1 MARPIT
7 PDGAHGAEASTIR
20 RWIRAK
26 RVARAGTAHG
36 MSKRLPAGNRAPVRA
51 IAGLSALD
59 APGKKLG
66 KAVRTV
72 IKPGPVKDA
81 LSGTWLGHALH
92 PLLTDVTVGTWTSA
106 VLLDWL
112 GGSRSEQASERLIAI
127 GLLSTAPVV
136 ASGYSD
142 WADSEVA
149 DDEVRRVGVVHAAT
163 NAVASTLFA
172 ASLAARRRGGS
183 GRLLALAGAGAL
195 GAGGY
200 LGGHLAF
207 ADRHRRRPDDLRGR
221 HRRRLDRRARR
232 RRAAARAAALRR
244 RRRHPGDARAP
255 GRRAARALQ
264 PLLAPRRT
272 AARGR
277 ARRRERSPARCTTAS
292 SRSPTGRSSTGPR
305 PIRSPR
311 GARACELGA
320 SRSAASKYPNAFGV
334 GHR

>member
-1 MARPIT
+1 MTPARRIT
-7 PDGAHGAEASTIR
+7 QLE
-20 RWIRAK
+20 
-26 RVARAGTAHG
+26 
-36 MSKRLPAGNRAPVRA
+36 
-51 IAGLSALD
+51 ALD
-59 APGKKLG
+59 APAKKIG
-66 KAVRTV
+66 KAVRAV

-92 PLLTDVTVGTWTSA
+92 PLLTDVTIGTWTSA

-207 ADRHRRRPDDLRGR
+207 A
-221 HRRRLDRRARR
+221 
-232 RRAAARAAALRR
+232 
-244 RRRHPGDARAP
+244 
-255 GRRAARALQ
+255 
-264 PLLAPRRT
+264 T
-272 AARGR
+272 
-277 ARRRERSPARCTTAS
+277 
-292 SRSPTGRSSTGPR
+292 
-305 PIRSPR
+305 
-311 GARACELGA
+311 
-320 SRSAASKYPNAFGV
+320 GV
-334 GHR
+334 GVDQTTFEEGTDGDWIDVLADDELPPEQPRCADADGTPVMLVRQGGELFAL